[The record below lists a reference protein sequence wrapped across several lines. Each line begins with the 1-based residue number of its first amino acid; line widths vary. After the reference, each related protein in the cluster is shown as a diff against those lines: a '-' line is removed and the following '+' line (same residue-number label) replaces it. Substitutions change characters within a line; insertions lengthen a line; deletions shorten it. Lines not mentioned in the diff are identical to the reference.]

1 MSTESLIVMILVIAV
16 VWGGLA
22 ASIVALVR
30 RPEAADMPVGGEDTQ
45 VPDGA

>member
-1 MSTESLIVMILVIAV
+1 MSTESLFFMILVIVV

-22 ASIVALVR
+22 ASIIALVR
-30 RPEAADMPVGGEDTQ
+30 RSEAVDMPDGGDDTQ